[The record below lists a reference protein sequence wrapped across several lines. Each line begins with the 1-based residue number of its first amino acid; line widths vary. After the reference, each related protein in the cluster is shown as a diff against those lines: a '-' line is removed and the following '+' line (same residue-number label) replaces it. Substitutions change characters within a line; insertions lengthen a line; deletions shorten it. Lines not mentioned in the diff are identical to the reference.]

1 MTEACPG
8 RPLSIED
15 PPVTRPWQRAVTW
28 LPAPL
33 RRRIYVDQLRFAPS
47 ELEGLVF
54 KLAETRNERDQ
65 AFSVVHDAYARR
77 GIIAPHPSG
86 WFATPFSFLP
96 TTATVVAKAGDRV
109 IGTVSLVEDSPCG
122 LPLEAAYPG
131 TVDTYR
137 RRSRRV
143 AEVSSLAVTPGLR
156 GRGVPFMLYYLMFRW
171 AYRYRYLDDLV
182 MTVHPRMGDF
192 FRTVLLFDQVGPER
206 DLPGLKQAPAV
217 ALRQD
222 LRAIAGTFSRVHRP
236 RRSPGSGF
244 DLFSFFAGCDF
255 HEQIRFPDLLGTEVA
270 EVPRWDESDVV
281 YFVRHGALDWEQL
294 APEIRAYLQARY
306 PGIRPTSTVFPAK
319 ERHPGEGRGQDP
331 GSGMTLG
338 TAT

>member
-1 MTEACPG
+1 
-8 RPLSIED
+8 
-15 PPVTRPWQRAVTW
+15 VTRPWQRAVTW

-171 AYRYRYLDDLV
+171 AYPAGS
-182 MTVHPRMGDF
+182 TAPGD
-192 FRTVLLFDQVGPER
+192 RPVRGSTSSPSSR
-206 DLPGLKQAPAV
+206 AV
-217 ALRQD
+217 
-222 LRAIAGTFSRVHRP
+222 
-236 RRSPGSGF
+236 
-244 DLFSFFAGCDF
+244 
-255 HEQIRFPDLLGTEVA
+255 
-270 EVPRWDESDVV
+270 
-281 YFVRHGALDWEQL
+281 
-294 APEIRAYLQARY
+294 
-306 PGIRPTSTVFPAK
+306 TSTSRSASPTCWAPKWPRYHGGTSQTWSTSSDTAHSTGNSWLRRFGPTCRPVILESGPRPPSSRRKNVTLAK
-319 ERHPGEGRGQDP
+319 AGARIQGR
-331 GSGMTLG
+331 
-338 TAT
+338 A